1 MKKNVNEKHP
11 KLTRILPVQRRPLFD
26 TVLLAVISA
35 AVFFLLPLAQYT
47 YSKTTYGLAGLR
59 FLTGT
64 YVMGGSVYIAPV
76 PMLFVFLILF
86 LSTLLLGLLFGRM
99 KPSAGG
105 VALLVVGLL
114 QMAMAV
120 LANTQ
125 IENIMPGV
133 KKVSSGLGLTLLMF
147 LGVVIMIRG
156 FYTLYQLGSINAL
169 DFMVL
174 PAGIYLLINNYFPMV
189 GMFIAFKNIDY
200 RVGILSS
207 PWCGFDNFKYLFN
220 TTDAWVITRNT
231 LLYNAVFIVTSNIL
245 GVIIGLF
252 LHRVL
257 HKRMQKLFQTTILL
271 PQLISYV
278 IVGYIV
284 FAFLSNEAG
293 LVTTAIANAEGSAPN
308 FYSER
313 GIWPFLLTFVYNWK
327 QIGYNSVIYLAAI
340 AGVSENLYEASSI
353 DGAGRLQQIFK
364 ITLPM
369 IKSTVITL
377 VLLQIGRIFYS
388 DFGLFYQVPMNSG
401 MLFPVTNTIDTYVY
415 RMLMVNNRIGM
426 ASAASVYQSIVG
438 FILVLIANLVVRKV
452 SREDALF

>member
-1 MKKNVNEKHP
+1 MNQKRP
-11 KLTRILPVQRRPLFD
+11 ILTKILPAQGRPLFD
-26 TVLLAVISA
+26 VVLLAIISA
-35 AVFFLLPLAQYT
+35 VVFFLLPIAEYT
-47 YSKTTYGLAGLR
+47 YQKTTYGVLGLR

-64 YVMGGSVYIAPV
+64 AVMGGKVQINPV
-76 PMLFVFLILF
+76 PMLFVFLVLFVATILI
-86 LSTLLLGLLFGRM
+86 GLLFS
-99 KPSAGG
+99 KIKSTVGG
-105 VALLVVGLL
+105 ILLLVVGLL

-120 LANTQ
+120 LTNTQ
-125 IENIMPGV
+125 IENIMDGV
-133 KKVSSGLGLTLLMF
+133 KNVSCGLGLTLLMI

-200 RVGILSS
+200 RVGILNS
-207 PWCGFDNFKYLFN
+207 PWCGFDNFQYLFN
-220 TTDAWVITRNT
+220 TSDAWVITRNT
-231 LLYNAVFIVTSNIL
+231 LLYNFVFIITSNVL
-245 GVIIGLF
+245 GVLIGLF

-257 HKRMQKLFQTTILL
+257 RKRMQKLFQTTILL

-293 LVTTAIANAEGSAPN
+293 LVTTAIETTQGSAPN

-340 AGVSENLYEASSI
+340 AGVSQNLYEASAI
-353 DGAGRLQQIFK
+353 DGAGRVQQIFK
-364 ITLPM
+364 ITLPL
-369 IKSTVITL
+369 IKSTIITL

-401 MLFPVTNTIDTYVY
+401 MLFPVTNTIDTFVY

-438 FILVLIANLVVRKV
+438 FVLVLVANLVVRKV
-452 SREDALF
+452 SRDDALF

>member
-1 MKKNVNEKHP
+1 MNEKHP
-11 KLTRILPVQRRPLFD
+11 TLTKLLPVQRRPLFD
-26 TVLLAVISA
+26 VVLLAIISA
-35 AVFFLLPLAQYT
+35 VVFFLLPIAQYT
-47 YSKTTYGLAGLR
+47 YQKKTYGLPGLR
-59 FLTGT
+59 FLTGAN
-64 YVMGGSVYIAPV
+64 VMGGKVHIDPV
-76 PMLFVFLILF
+76 PMLFVFIVIFVL
-86 LSTLLLGLLFGRM
+86 TLLLGLLFSKI
-99 KPSAGG
+99 KPSVGG
-105 VALLVVGLL
+105 ILLLVVGLL
-114 QMAMAV
+114 QMAWAV
-120 LANTQ
+120 LTNTQ
-125 IENIMPGV
+125 IENIMTGV

-147 LGVVIMIRG
+147 LGVIIMIRG
-156 FYTLYQLGSINAL
+156 FYTLYQLGTINAL

-200 RVGILSS
+200 RIGILNS
-207 PWCGFDNFKYLFN
+207 PWCGFDNFQYLFN
-220 TTDAWVITRNT
+220 TSDAWVITRNT
-231 LLYNAVFIVTSNIL
+231 LLYNIVFIITSNVL

-257 HKRMQKLFQTTILL
+257 RKRMQKLFQTTILL

-293 LVTTAIANAEGSAPN
+293 LVTSAIENAKGAAPN

-340 AGVSENLYEASSI
+340 AGVSQSLYEASAI

-364 ITLPM
+364 ITLPL

-401 MLFPVTNTIDTYVY
+401 MLFPVTNTIDTFVY

-426 ASAASVYQSIVG
+426 ASAASVYQSIIG
-438 FILVLIANLVVRKV
+438 FILVLLANLVVRKV
-452 SREDALF
+452 SRDDALF

>member
-1 MKKNVNEKHP
+1 MNEKHP
-11 KLTRILPVQRRPLFD
+11 RLTRVLPIQSKPLFD
-26 TVLLAVISA
+26 VAVLAVISA
-35 AVFFLLPLAQYT
+35 VVFFLLPIAEYT
-47 YSKTTYGLAGLR
+47 YNKTTYGLAGLR
-59 FLTGT
+59 FLTGAA
-64 YVMGGSVYIAPV
+64 VMGGKVHIYPV
-76 PMLFVFLILF
+76 PMLFVFLVIF
-86 LSTLLLGLLFGRM
+86 AATLLLGLLFSKFR
-99 KPSAGG
+99 PSLGG
-105 VALLVVGLL
+105 VLLLVVGLL
-114 QMAMAV
+114 QMAWAV
-120 LANTQ
+120 LTNTQ
-125 IENIMPGV
+125 IENITGGL
-133 KKVSSGLGLTLLMF
+133 KKVSSGLGLTLLML
-147 LGVVIMIRG
+147 LGVIIMIRG
-156 FYTLYQLGSINAL
+156 FYTLYQLGSINAM

-200 RVGILSS
+200 RVGIFNS
-207 PWCGFDNFKYLFN
+207 PWCGFDNFRYLFN

-231 LLYNAVFIVTSNIL
+231 LLYNTAFIITSNIL

-257 HKRMQKLFQTTILL
+257 RKRMQKLFQTTILL

-293 LVTTAIANAEGSAPN
+293 LVTTAIESAQGSAPN

-327 QIGYNSVIYLAAI
+327 QIGYNSIIYLAAI
-340 AGVSENLYEASSI
+340 AGVSQNLYEASAI
-353 DGAGRLQQIFK
+353 DGAGRLQQIFR

-401 MLFPVTNTIDTYVY
+401 MLFPVTNTIDTFVY
-415 RMLMVNNRIGM
+415 RMLMVNNRLGM

-438 FILVLIANLVVRKV
+438 FVLVLLANFVVRKV
-452 SREDALF
+452 SRDDALF

>member
-1 MKKNVNEKHP
+1 MNEKHP
-11 KLTRILPVQRRPLFD
+11 TLTKLLPVQRRPLFD
-26 TVLLAVISA
+26 VVLLAVISA
-35 AVFFLLPLAQYT
+35 VVFFLLPVAQYT
-47 YSKTTYGLAGLR
+47 YNKTTYGLPGLR
-59 FLTGT
+59 FLTGAN
-64 YVMGGSVYIAPV
+64 VMGGKVHIAPV
-76 PMLFVFLILF
+76 PMLFVFLAIFVL
-86 LSTLLLGLLFGRM
+86 TILLGLLFSKI
-99 KPSAGG
+99 KPSVGG
-105 VALLVVGLL
+105 ILLLVVGLL
-114 QMAMAV
+114 QMAWAV
-120 LANTQ
+120 LTNTQ
-125 IENIMPGV
+125 IENIMTGV

-147 LGVVIMIRG
+147 LGVIIMIRG
-156 FYTLYQLGSINAL
+156 FYTLYQLGTINAL

-200 RVGILSS
+200 RVGIFNS
-207 PWCGFDNFKYLFN
+207 PWCGFDNFQYLFN
-220 TTDAWVITRNT
+220 TSDAWVITRNT
-231 LLYNAVFIVTSNIL
+231 LLYNLVFIITSNVL

-257 HKRMQKLFQTTILL
+257 RKRMQKLFQTTILL

-293 LVTTAIANAEGSAPN
+293 LVTTAIENAKGAAPN

-340 AGVSENLYEASSI
+340 AGVSQSLYEASSI
-353 DGAGRLQQIFK
+353 DGAGRIQQIFK
-364 ITLPM
+364 ITLPL

-401 MLFPVTNTIDTYVY
+401 MLFPVTNTIDTFVY
-415 RMLMVNNRIGM
+415 RMLMVNNRLGM

-438 FILVLIANLVVRKV
+438 FILVMLANLVVRKV

>member
-1 MKKNVNEKHP
+1 MMNEKHP
-11 KLTRILPVQRRPLFD
+11 KLTKVLPVQRKPLFD
-26 TVLLAVISA
+26 VALLAVISA
-35 AVFFLLPLAQYT
+35 VVFFLLPIAQYS
-47 YSKTTYGLAGLR
+47 YQKNTYGLPGLR
-59 FLTGT
+59 FLTGIS
-64 YVMGGSVYIAPV
+64 VMGGKVYIAPV
-76 PMLFVFLILF
+76 PMLFVFLVLF
-86 LSTLLLGLLFGRM
+86 AATLVIGLLFGKMR
-99 KPSAGG
+99 PAAGG
-105 VALLVVGLL
+105 VALLIVGLL
-114 QMAMAV
+114 QMAWAV
-120 LANTQ
+120 LTNTQ
-125 IENIMPGV
+125 IENITEGL

-147 LGVVIMIRG
+147 LGVIIMIRG

-200 RVGILSS
+200 RVGIFNS

-231 LLYNAVFIVTSNIL
+231 LLYNFVFIITSNIL

-308 FYSER
+308 FYAER
-313 GIWPFLLTFVYNWK
+313 GIWPYLLTFVYNWK

>member
-1 MKKNVNEKHP
+1 MKP
-11 KLTRILPVQRRPLFD
+11 KRLALTRALPVQNRPLFD
-26 TVLLAVISA
+26 VALLAVLSA
-35 AVFFLLPLAQYT
+35 AVFCLLPIAQYT
-47 YSKTTYGLAGLR
+47 YQKTVYGVPGLR
-59 FLTGT
+59 FLTGIS
-64 YVMGGSVYIAPV
+64 VMGGSVQISPV
-76 PMLFVFLILF
+76 PMLFVFPALF
-86 LSTLLLGLLFGRM
+86 LAVILIGLLFTRIRA
-99 KPSAGG
+99 SVGG
-105 VALLVVGLL
+105 VLLLVAGLL

-120 LANTQ
+120 LTNTQ
-125 IENIMPGV
+125 LETMLAGV
-133 KKVSSGLGLTLLMF
+133 KKVSSGMGLTLLML
-147 LGVVIMIRG
+147 LGAVIMVRG
-156 FYTLYQLGSINAL
+156 FYTLYQLGTINAL

-174 PAGIYLLINNYFPMV
+174 PAGIYLLVNNYFPMI

-200 RVGILSS
+200 RMGILNS
-207 PWCGFDNFKYLFN
+207 PWCGFDNFQYLF
-220 TTDAWVITRNT
+220 TTRDAWVITRNT
-231 LLYNAVFIVTSNIL
+231 LLYNIVFIITSNIL
-245 GVIIGLF
+245 GILVGLF
-252 LHRVL
+252 LNNIA

-293 LVTTAIANAEGSAPN
+293 LITKSIAEAHGSAPN

-313 GIWPFLLTFVYNWK
+313 GIWPPLLVLVSNWK

-340 AGVSENLYEASSI
+340 AGISQSLYEASSL
-353 DGAGRLQQIFK
+353 DGAGRVQQIFK

-369 IKSTVITL
+369 IKSTIITL

-401 MLFPVTNTIDTYVY
+401 VLFPVTNTIDTFVY

-438 FILVLIANLVVRKV
+438 FILVLLANFVVRKV
-452 SREDALF
+452 SRDDALF

>member
-1 MKKNVNEKHP
+1 MNEKHP
-11 KLTRILPVQRRPLFD
+11 RLTRVLPVRERPLFD
-26 TVLLAVISA
+26 VVLLAVISA
-35 AVFFLLPLAQYT
+35 VVFLMLPAAQYT
-47 YSKTTYGLAGLR
+47 YNKKTYGLTGLR
-59 FLTGT
+59 FLTGAN
-64 YVMGGSVYIAPV
+64 VMGGKVHIDPV
-76 PMLFVFLILF
+76 PMLFVFILIFVL
-86 LSTLLLGLLFGRM
+86 TLLLGLLFSKI
-99 KPSAGG
+99 KPSVGG
-105 VALLVVGLL
+105 ILLLVVGLL
-114 QMAMAV
+114 QMAWAV
-120 LANTQ
+120 LTNTQ
-125 IENIMPGV
+125 IENIMTGV
-133 KKVSSGLGLTLLMF
+133 KKVSSGLGLTLIML
-147 LGVVIMIRG
+147 LGVVVMIRG
-156 FYTLYQLGSINAL
+156 FYTLYQLGTINAL

-200 RVGILSS
+200 RVGILKS
-207 PWCGFDNFKYLFN
+207 PWCGLSNFSYLFN

-231 LLYNAVFIVTSNIL
+231 LLYNIAFIITSNVL

-257 HKRMQKLFQTTILL
+257 RRRMQKLFQTTILL

-293 LVTTAIANAEGSAPN
+293 LVTTAIESAKGSAPN

-313 GIWPFLLTFVYNWK
+313 GVWPFLLTFVYNWK

-340 AGVSENLYEASSI
+340 AGVSQSLYEASAI

-364 ITLPM
+364 ITLPL

-401 MLFPVTNTIDTYVY
+401 MLFPVTNTIDTFVY
-415 RMLMVNNRIGM
+415 RMLMVNNRLGM

-438 FILVLIANLVVRKV
+438 FILVLAANFVVRKV
-452 SREDALF
+452 SRDDALF

>member
-1 MKKNVNEKHP
+1 MNEKHP
-11 KLTRILPVQRRPLFD
+11 TLTKILPVQRKPLFD
-26 TVLLAVISA
+26 VALLAVISA
-35 AVFFLLPLAQYT
+35 VVFFLLPVAQYT
-47 YSKTTYGLAGLR
+47 YNKTTYGLTGLR
-59 FLTGT
+59 FLTGAS
-64 YVMGGSVYIAPV
+64 VMGGKVYIAPV
-76 PMLFVFLILF
+76 PMLFVFLLLF
-86 LSTLLLGLLFGRM
+86 VLTLLLGLLFSKI
-99 KPSAGG
+99 KPSVGG
-105 VALLVVGLL
+105 VLLLVVGLL
-114 QMAMAV
+114 QMAWAV
-120 LANTQ
+120 LTNTQ
-125 IENIMPGV
+125 LENITDGL
-133 KKVSSGLGLTLLMF
+133 KKVTSGLGLTLLMF

-200 RVGILSS
+200 RVGIFNS
-207 PWCGFDNFKYLFN
+207 PWCGLDNFQYLFN

-231 LLYNAVFIVTSNIL
+231 LLYNIAFIITSNVL

-293 LVTTAIANAEGSAPN
+293 LVTTAIENAKGAAPN

-313 GIWPFLLTFVYNWK
+313 GIWPFLLTIVYNWK

-340 AGVSENLYEASSI
+340 AGVSANLYEAAAI
-353 DGAGRLQQIFK
+353 DGAGRIQQIFK

-377 VLLQIGRIFYS
+377 VLLQVGRIFYS

-401 MLFPVTNTIDTYVY
+401 MLFPVTNTIDTFVY
-415 RMLMVNNRIGM
+415 RMLMVSNRLGM

-438 FILVLIANLVVRKV
+438 FILVLLANFVVRKV